1 MGENG
6 ECFIFRMCPSFINVS
21 RSYLISFTYINKL
34 ISLTVGSSYYDVFV
48 TNSVSNELSDF
59 NKCKTIYVYKG
70 SEFKGSV
77 DCSKTLTGDQI
88 VVQIAS
94 TSGYLLV
101 YEVEVYRKL
110 FPSEVYSKH
119 CKLYGRC

>member
-1 MGENG
+1 MSLDLILSVSSEN
-6 ECFIFRMCPSFINVS
+6 IF
-21 RSYLISFTYINKL
+21 
-34 ISLTVGSSYYDVFV
+34 ISLTVGDSYYDVFV

-70 SEFKGSV
+70 REFKGSV